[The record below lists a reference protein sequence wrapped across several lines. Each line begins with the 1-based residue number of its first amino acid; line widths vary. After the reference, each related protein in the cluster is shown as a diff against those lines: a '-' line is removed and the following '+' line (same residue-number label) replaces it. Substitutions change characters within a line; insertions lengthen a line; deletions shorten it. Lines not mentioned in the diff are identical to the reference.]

1 MIGCKKKSGVKHKSY
16 DRIILKIGSVS
27 SMKNNN
33 VENKFITCVNEGKL
47 NISTIED
54 IMLEDIE
61 NYKEKLIAHIE
72 ELLLKKIDEKDLISK
87 KKITGMIKELKLRIR
102 APKH

>member
-1 MIGCKKKSGVKHKSY
+1 MKKSN
-16 DRIILKIGSVS
+16 I
-27 SMKNNN
+27 
-33 VENKFITCVNEGKL
+33 ENKFTTYVNEGKL

-54 IMLEDIE
+54 IMLEDLE
-61 NYKEKLIAHIE
+61 NYKEELINHIE

-87 KKITGMIKELKLRIR
+87 KKITGMIKELRLKIK

>member
-1 MIGCKKKSGVKHKSY
+1 MY
-16 DRIILKIGSVS
+16 KIGSAIRVKKS
-27 SMKNNN
+27 N
-33 VENKFITCVNEGKL
+33 VENKFTTYVNEGKL

-54 IMLEDIE
+54 IMLEDLE
-61 NYKEKLIAHIE
+61 NYKEELINHIE

-87 KKITGMIKELKLRIR
+87 KKITGMIKELRLRIK

>member
-1 MIGCKKKSGVKHKSY
+1 
-16 DRIILKIGSVS
+16 
-27 SMKNNN
+27 MKNNN

>member
-1 MIGCKKKSGVKHKSY
+1 M
-16 DRIILKIGSVS
+16 
-27 SMKNNN
+27 NNN
-33 VENKFITCVNEGKL
+33 IENKFTTYVNEGKL

-54 IMLEDIE
+54 IMLEDLE

-72 ELLLKKIDEKDLISK
+72 ELLLKTIDEKDLISK
-87 KKITGMIKELKLRIR
+87 KKITGMIKELRLRIK

>member
-1 MIGCKKKSGVKHKSY
+1 
-16 DRIILKIGSVS
+16 
-27 SMKNNN
+27 MKNNN

-61 NYKEKLIAHIE
+61 NYKEELIAHIE
-72 ELLLKKIDEKDLISK
+72 ELLLKK
-87 KKITGMIKELKLRIR
+87 
-102 APKH
+102 